1 MYPRTLDINE
11 ERDVRSGGYQMSVQS
26 TTTFEFNRREAHLSS
41 SDDDSPPYTIHGVA
55 LGANDV
61 THGSSGVKKLWP
73 SDELQ
78 KAAETLQGTNL
89 VVDHDNSANGVVG
102 QVTKSGYKD
111 SVGVIYEAELYDN
124 NLADKVKNGLLEVSI
139 RGYHLDVDDME
150 ENDDGVKIVEDIEF
164 DNLSIVPKGAA
175 PSNTLQLGEHA
186 ELSAAELAAFT
197 DTLDELQEIDL
208 SDFVQW
214 DDNHGIV
221 FAIDDNT
228 ATVEVMEE
236 IDEKWRSVGRQEEV
250 SLDDLEMWNLDESD
264 IGAPKDSEEA
274 RHNLFVEGMKFF
286 HPGDD
291 EIWTITDVMDDEV
304 QITLGPNQEGRSWY
318 DPVQE
323 IIKEL
328 AHSEI
333 EFFTESGEHNPL
345 ITPGLKFFSTI
356 NDSIL
361 EVLEVQGNNAVMS
374 SVGEPGSWKTP
385 INEIMYDLADG
396 DLEVYHPMSQAEM
409 APTSDFMFTD
419 KSEAM
424 QIVEDDDSG
433 TLTDVHS
440 HEMDGETMWMPGA
453 TMEEFTEW
461 HEMKHSSDNEGFI
474 DEPEFESGMMVQ
486 WQANPDMFGK
496 VVHVPEDDDIVMV
509 ELYDFEDGHLVAT
522 GYTVTAGYGDVQQMM
537 SDMLGRTNVD
547 QYDVSEGDWAQ
558 WYPSST
564 SERHGFVTSVD
575 EDDVTITVWEQNSDG
590 EWRETDESVTKSME
604 EVEPWGNFPREQ
616 EDFAI
621 DGADPRRAVRPSEEA
636 QDLSEQTETALRN
649 KVEAHNEEYGDA
661 DGKRVTY
668 RMLKSVYNRGGGAY
682 DDSHREG
689 MSRQQWSMARVN
701 AFLYLLR
708 NGNPENDA
716 YVQDN
721 DLLPDEHPRSTSEE
735 NGLYGTPASLS
746 KYDYAMGAPELTF
759 GELASMDELDVVYAN
774 WTQATNMTAS
784 ELRRWSKNPCSR
796 EASVDP
802 TAVIKRNLRLLET
815 DKQDWD
821 RNDIR
826 DAKRTVS
833 FIARMRG
840 AKGEGNQKT
849 GGTHGCPTKWAISLL
864 NWAYNPFDSLPEAPE
879 DDSLDDVEEVEL
891 MAYEMHE
898 VEFDGVT
905 TEEWSPVS
913 MDDFETDDLEE
924 IAKHFMVSTS
934 GFPPENYRD
943 LKVPVVDPEGNLN
956 LNALQSVKGGMSPS
970 AAEGLGSGLDEKL
983 GEYINQL
990 AEDEF
995 DKNWGM
1001 EEAGM
1006 YNKYKSDESHMFPNR
1021 VDAMMMARQ
1030 LGLDGVHKMGEMWMP
1045 GMNHEAY
1052 MDAVASMGYG
1062 YGDDDEMQ
1070 EEEEE
1075 MADSESLMDY
1085 DMHEPSYEGTTEA
1098 DWSAPTLEDI
1108 MMAYD
1113 WDDDFD
1119 SYDALPDE
1127 AKETIGNHFM
1137 ISESGFPA
1145 ENFGDYKLPVVTTDG
1160 ELSLNALNAV
1170 KGGRGVSAV
1179 EGLNSEMEDSIVEVV
1194 NELANEEFDKDYGM
1208 EEEMASIKPVTID
1221 GVTVLTSDD
1230 LRQGGK
1236 SEESETDSTTSTMT
1250 NVSDELQAR
1259 LEELK
1264 APAVM
1269 EQASFDELREKA
1281 EKYDDISE
1289 DIAELRERT
1298 EVLDAVDRT
1307 LVDELSEADEPM
1319 VIESARFEALSD
1331 EAEQVKQVYATQLE
1345 DELAVFTAEELMDKF
1360 TIEELSAKYE
1370 DAFGEFEEELSPDPK
1385 GTDANEEE
1393 LEERASEEE
1402 RSEEEL
1408 AQEDAVAQKQEQI
1421 RNQIFKR

>member
-1 MYPRTLDINE
+1 
-11 ERDVRSGGYQMSVQS
+11 MSVQS

-41 SDDDSPPYTIHGVA
+41 ADDDSPPYTIHGVA
-55 LGANDV
+55 LGADDV

-89 VVDHDNSANGVVG
+89 VVDHNNSASGVVG
-102 QVTKSGYKD
+102 QVTKSGYKGG
-111 SVGVIYEAELYDN
+111 VGVIYQAELYEDS
-124 NLADKVKNGLLEVSI
+124 LAEKIKNGLLEVSI
-139 RGYHLDVDDME
+139 RGYHIDVDDMDE
-150 ENDDGVKIVEDIEF
+150 TDDGIKIVENIDF

-175 PSNTLQLGEHA
+175 PSNTLELGEHA
-186 ELSAAELAAFT
+186 ELSAAELAAFA

-221 FAIDDNT
+221 FAIDGNT

-236 IDEKWRSVGRQEEV
+236 IDEKWRSVARQEEV
-250 SLDDLEMWNLDESD
+250 SLDDLKMWDIDDSD
-264 IGAPKDSEEA
+264 IGAPKESEEA
-274 RHNLFVEGMKFF
+274 RHNLFVEGMQFF

-304 QITLGPNQEGRSWY
+304 QITLGPNQQGRSWY

-333 EFFTESGEHNPL
+333 EFYTESGEHNPL

-361 EVLEVQGNNAVMS
+361 EVLEVQGNIAVMS

-409 APTSDFMFTD
+409 APVTKFQFSNKSD
-419 KSEAM
+419 AM

-433 TLTDVHS
+433 TLTGVHS
-440 HEMDGETMWMPGA
+440 HDMDGETVWMPGA

-461 HEMKHSSDNEGFI
+461 HEMKHSSNGYI

-486 WQANPDMFGK
+486 WQANPEMFGRI
-496 VVHVPEDDDIVMV
+496 VHVPENDDIVMV
-509 ELYDFEDGHLVAT
+509 ELHDFEDGELVST
-522 GYTVTAGYGDVQQMM
+522 GYTVTAGYGDVQRMR
-537 SDMLGRTNVD
+537 SDMLGRSNVA
-547 QYDVSEGDWAQ
+547 QYDVVQGDWAQ
-558 WYPSST
+558 WYPSDT
-564 SERHGFVTSVD
+564 SERHGFVTSVSDD
-575 EDDVTITVWEQNSDG
+575 EVTLTVWEQNADG
-590 EWRETDESVTKSME
+590 EWRETEETVTKSME

-636 QDLSEQTETALRN
+636 ADTLSDQTETALRN
-649 KVEAHNEEYGDA
+649 KVESHNEEYSD
-661 DGKRVTY
+661 DEGKRVTY

-721 DLLPDEHPRSTSEE
+721 DLLPEEHPRSSSEE
-735 NGLYGTPASLS
+735 NGLYGTPATISE
-746 KYDYAMGAPELTF
+746 YDYTMGVSELNF
-759 GELASMDELDVVYAN
+759 AQLASMDELDVVYSN

-784 ELRRWSKNPCSR
+784 ELRRWSRNPCSR
-796 EASVDP
+796 QASIDP

-815 DKQDWD
+815 NKEDWD
-821 RNDIR
+821 RDDIR

-849 GGTHGCPTKWAISLL
+849 GGSYGCPTDWAISLL

-879 DDSLDDVEEVEL
+879 DDSLDEVEEVEL

-905 TEEWSPVS
+905 TEEWNPVS

-924 IAKHFMVSTS
+924 ISKHFMVSES

-943 LKVPVVDPEGNLN
+943 LKMPVVDPEGNLN
-956 LNALQSVKGGMSPS
+956 LNALQSIKGGASS
-970 AAEGLGSGLDEKL
+970 TAAEGIESGIGNDL
-983 GEYINQL
+983 GEYIQIL
-990 AEDEF
+990 AKEEF
-995 DKNWGM
+995 DKDWGM
-1001 EEAGM
+1001 EEAAM
-1006 YNKYKSDESHMFPNR
+1006 YGNKSDESHMFPNK

-1030 LGLDGVHKMGEMWMP
+1030 MGLDGVHKMGEMWMP
-1045 GMNHEAY
+1045 GMDHESY
-1052 MDAVASMGYG
+1052 MDAVASMSGHMYG
-1062 YGDDDEMQ
+1062 EMP
-1070 EEEEE
+1070 EDEEE
-1075 MADSESLMDY
+1075 MADAASLMDY
-1085 DMHEPSYEGTTEA
+1085 DMHEPSYDGTTEA

-1108 MMAYD
+1108 MMAYE
-1113 WDDDFD
+1113 WDEEYD
-1119 SYDALPDE
+1119 SYDALPEE
-1127 AKETIGNHFM
+1127 AKETIGNHFI

-1145 ENFGDYKLPVVTTDG
+1145 ENFGDYKLPVVSLEG

-1179 EGLNSEMEDSIVEVV
+1179 EGLNSEMEDTIVEMV
-1194 NELANEEFDKDYGM
+1194 NELANEEFDKEYGM
-1208 EEEMASIKPVTID
+1208 EEEMGSVKPVTID

-1230 LRQGGK
+1230 LRRRGK
-1236 SEESETDSTTSTMT
+1236 SEESETDSTTRTMT
-1250 NVSDELQAR
+1250 NVSEELQAR
-1259 LEELK
+1259 LEELE

-1269 EQASFDELREKA
+1269 EQDSFDELREKA

-1319 VIESARFEALSD
+1319 VIESARFEALSA
-1331 EAEQVKQVYATQLE
+1331 EAEQVKEVYATQLE

-1385 GTDANEEE
+1385 GTDAGEEE
-1393 LEERASEEE
+1393 LEQRASEE

-1408 AQEDAVAQKQEQI
+1408 SQDEEVSAKQQEI
-1421 RNQIFKR
+1421 RDKIFKR

>member
-1 MYPRTLDINE
+1 
-11 ERDVRSGGYQMSVQS
+11 MSVQ
-26 TTTFEFNRREAHLSS
+26 TDTTFEFGQREAYLSPAE
-41 SDDDSPPYTIHGVA
+41 DDSPPYTVHGVA
-55 LGANDV
+55 LGADDV
-61 THGSSGVKKLWP
+61 TRGTSGVEKLWP

-78 KAAETLQGTNL
+78 KSAETLQGKNL
-89 VVDHDNSANGVVG
+89 VVDHDNSASGVVG
-102 QVTKSGYKD
+102 RVTKSGFKD
-111 SVGVIYEAELYDN
+111 GVGVIYEAELYDEE
-124 NLADKVKNGLLEVSI
+124 LAKKVRDGLLEVSI
-139 RGYHLDVDDME
+139 RGYHIDVDDME
-150 ENDDGVKIVEDIEF
+150 KTDDGVSIVEQIEF
-164 DNLSIVPKGAA
+164 DNLSIVPNGAS
-175 PSNTLQLGEHA
+175 PSNTLQIGEHA
-186 ELSAAELAAFT
+186 ELSVAELAAFT
-197 DTLDELQEIDL
+197 ETLDELQEIDL

-214 DDNHGIV
+214 GDNHGIV
-221 FAIDDNT
+221 FAIDDDT

-236 IDEKWRSVGRQEEV
+236 IDEKWRSVARQEEV
-250 SLDDLEMWNLDESD
+250 SLDDLEMWDIDDSD
-264 IGAPKDSEEA
+264 IGAPKDTEEA

-304 QITLGPNQEGRSWY
+304 EITLGPNQQGRSWY
-318 DPVQE
+318 DPVKE
-323 IIKEL
+323 IISEL
-328 AHSEI
+328 AHGKI
-333 EFFTESGEHNPL
+333 EFFDEDGRHNPL

-361 EVLEVQGNNAVMS
+361 EVVEVQGNNAVMS
-374 SVGEPGSWKTP
+374 SEGSSSSWKTP

-396 DLEVYHPMSQAEM
+396 DLEVYHPMSQEEM
-409 APTSDFMFTD
+409 APKSKFMFSD

-424 QIVEDDDSG
+424 EIVEDDDSG
-433 TLTDVHS
+433 TLTDAHS
-440 HEMDGETMWMPGA
+440 HTVDGETMWMPGA

-461 HEMKHSSDNEGFI
+461 HEMKHASDNEGFI
-474 DEPEFESGMMVQ
+474 DEPQFESGMMVQ
-486 WQANPDMFGK
+486 WQANPEMFGK

-509 ELYDFEDGHLVAT
+509 ELHDFEDGELVST
-522 GYTVTAGYGDVQQMM
+522 GYTVTAGYSDLQQMR
-537 SDMLGRTNVD
+537 SDMLGRSNVG
-547 QYDVSEGDWAQ
+547 QYEVEEEDWAQ

-564 SERHGFVTSVD
+564 SERHGFVTNIDDD
-575 EDDVTITVWEQNSDG
+575 EATITVWEQNSDG
-590 EWRETDESVTKSME
+590 KWRETDETVTKSLD
-604 EVEPWGNFPREQ
+604 EVEPWGNFPRGQ

-621 DGADPRRAVRPSEEA
+621 DGEDPRRAVRPSEETEENA
-636 QDLSEQTETALRN
+636 LSEQTETALRN
-649 KVEAHNEEYGDA
+649 KVEEHNDEYGDD
-661 DGKRVTY
+661 DGKKVTY
-668 RMLKSVYNRGGGAY
+668 RKLKSVYNRGGGAY

-721 DLLPDEHPRSTSEE
+721 DLLPDEHPRASSEE
-735 NGLYGTPASLS
+735 NALYGSRAEISE
-746 KYDYAMGAPELTF
+746 YDYSYNAPDMQF
-759 GELASMDELDVVYAN
+759 AQLASMDELDVVYSN

-802 TAVIKRNLRLLET
+802 VAVMKRNLRLLE
-815 DKQDWD
+815 KNKSEWD
-821 RNDIR
+821 RDDIR

-849 GGTHGCPTKWAISLL
+849 GGTNGCPTKWAISLL
-864 NWAYNPFDSLPEAPE
+864 NWAYNPFDELPDAPE
-879 DDSLDDVEEVEL
+879 DSLDDVEEVEL

-898 VEFDGVT
+898 VEFSGVT
-905 TEEWSPVS
+905 TEEWESPS
-913 MDDFETDDLEE
+913 MDDFDTDDLEE
-924 IAKHFMVSTS
+924 ISKHFIVSTS
-934 GFPPENYRD
+934 GFPPERYRD
-943 LKVPVVDPEGNLN
+943 LKMPVVSPAGELN
-956 LNALQSVKGGMSPS
+956 LNALQSVKGGSGTS
-970 AAEGLGSGLDEKL
+970 AAEGLDSEIGTDL
-983 GEYINQL
+983 GEYINKL
-990 AEDEF
+990 AADEF
-995 DKNWGM
+995 DKKWGA
-1001 EEAGM
+1001 EEAAM
-1006 YNKYKSDESHMFPNR
+1006 YNMSSNYGEDESHMFPNR

-1030 LGLDGVHKMGEMWMP
+1030 LGLDGVHQMGGMFMP
-1045 GMNHEAY
+1045 GKDHESY
-1052 MDAVASMGYG
+1052 MDAVASMGG
-1062 YGDDDEMQ
+1062 HMPEEDSED
-1070 EEEEE
+1070 EEEE
-1075 MADSESLMDY
+1075 MMNTESLQEY

-1119 SYDALPDE
+1119 SYDALPDD

-1145 ENFGDYKLPVVTTDG
+1145 ENFGDYKLPVVSLDG

-1179 EGLNSEMEDSIVEVV
+1179 DGLNDEMEDAIVEVV
-1194 NELANEEFDKDYGM
+1194 NELANEEFDKEYGM
-1208 EEEMASIKPVTID
+1208 DDEMASVKPVTID

-1230 LRQGGK
+1230 LRQSRK
-1236 SEESETDSTTSTMT
+1236 SEESETDSTTNTMT
-1250 NVSDELQAR
+1250 NVSEELQAR
-1259 LEELK
+1259 LEELE

-1281 EKYDDISE
+1281 EKYNDISE

-1298 EVLDAVDRT
+1298 EVLDDVDRT

-1319 VIESARFEALSD
+1319 VVESARFESLSA

-1345 DELAVFTAEELMDKF
+1345 DELSVFSAEELMDKF

-1370 DAFGEFEEELSPDPK
+1370 DTFGDFEEELSPDPQ
-1385 GTDANEEE
+1385 GTDASEEE

-1408 AQEDAVAQKQEQI
+1408 ARDEQVSQKQEDI
-1421 RNQIFKR
+1421 RNKIFNR